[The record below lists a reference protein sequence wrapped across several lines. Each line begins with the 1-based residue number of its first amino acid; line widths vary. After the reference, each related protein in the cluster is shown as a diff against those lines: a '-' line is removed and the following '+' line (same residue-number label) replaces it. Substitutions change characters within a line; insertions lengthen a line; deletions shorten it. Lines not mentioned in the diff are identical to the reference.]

1 VVRLL
6 QADPDLAAGLSP
18 EEIRRAMAV
27 LRSEVRALPPGAWLA
42 PRGAAR
48 ASYGFLV
55 LDGLLQRRVDHGL
68 GVAREL
74 LGPGDVVRPQARA
87 ASLSLLSQDASWTVL
102 QPARLAVLDERLTA
116 LIGRFPGLMVEL
128 AERQHH
134 RAQCLAHMLAISHLP
149 RVEDRL
155 LATLWYLAERWGRVT
170 AAGVTVPLVL
180 THEALGELVGA
191 QRSSVTLAVSSLR
204 DEGRLTRGGDG
215 AYVLLGDAPG
225 RADTRAVA
233 S

>member
-1 VVRLL
+1 
-6 QADPDLAAGLSP
+6 
-18 EEIRRAMAV
+18 MAV
-27 LRSEVRALPPGAWLA
+27 LRAEVRELPSGAWHP
-42 PRGAAR
+42 PRETAR

-55 LDGLLQRRVDHGL
+55 LYGLLQRRVDHGL

-87 ASLSLLSQDASWTVL
+87 YSLSLLPQHARWTVL
-102 QPARLAVLDERLTA
+102 QPARLAVLDDRLTA

-134 RAQCLAHMLAISHLP
+134 RALCLAHMLAISHLP
-149 RVEDRL
+149 RLEDRL

-191 QRSSVTLAVSSLR
+191 QRPSVTLALRSLR
-204 DEGRLTRGGDG
+204 DEARLTRGEDG